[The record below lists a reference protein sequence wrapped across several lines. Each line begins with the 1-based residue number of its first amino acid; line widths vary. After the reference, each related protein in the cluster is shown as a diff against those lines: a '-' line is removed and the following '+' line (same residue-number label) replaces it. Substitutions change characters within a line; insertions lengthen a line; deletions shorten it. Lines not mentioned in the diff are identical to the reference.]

1 MPSVPWSVT
10 WRKGL
15 VSLPRLVPDLALKFT
30 SPEGPHP
37 IVFKIPSRGPHLIP
51 LYVFI
56 PPAASLSSSDPD
68 DLVLPVLVDFH
79 GGGFVLGGCQEQAP
93 FCSKVCR
100 ELKCLAIS
108 VDYRLGP
115 YAQFPAA
122 LEDAEDVINAILKPE
137 SPGYRELRDGV
148 NKHLLSQKRPEVSLD
163 SRRVALSGFSS
174 GGNLALNLV
183 MNMGPPAIEKS
194 WPCPFPAD
202 YLGEIPVLMYYAAI
216 DLRKLPS
223 EREIVEGFHEVPK
236 SFIAS
241 LQLEQ
246 HLMPTYLR
254 QEQRTDL
261 RASPALAELRDGVL
275 HERARCLLILAERDS
290 LSLQNE
296 VWAKKA
302 TEAGRGKDVSVQ
314 KYLGVNHGW
323 TQFPDTW
330 GDANAL
336 STKTEAHN
344 KAVDFVRGHWQH
356 VVGGQLL
363 GQPNT

>member
-1 MPSVPWSVT
+1 M
-10 WRKGL
+10 
-15 VSLPRLVPDLALKFT
+15 PDLALKFT

-37 IVFKIPSRGPHLIP
+37 IVFKIPSRRPHLIP
-51 LYVFI
+51 LYVFL
-56 PPAASLSSSDPD
+56 PPVTSDPP
-68 DLVLPVLVDFH
+68 VPVLIDFH

-100 ELKCLAIS
+100 ELKCIAIS

-122 LEDAEDVINAILKPE
+122 LEDAEDVVNAILKPE
-137 SPGYRELRDGV
+137 APGYNDLRDKI
-148 NKHLLSQKRPEVSLD
+148 NDYLASQDRKAIELD
-163 SRRVALSGFSS
+163 SNRIAFSGFSS

-183 MNMGPPAIEKS
+183 MNMGPPEIEKP

-202 YLGEIPVLMYYAAI
+202 YPSEIPVLMYYAAI

-223 EREIVEGFHEVPK
+223 EREVVEGFHEVPK

-241 LQLEQ
+241 LSLEQ

-254 QEQRTDL
+254 QEQRSYP

-275 HERARCLLILAERDS
+275 HEKARCLLILAERDS
-290 LSLQNE
+290 LSIQNE
-296 VWAKKA
+296 VWVKKA
-302 TEAGRGKDVSVQ
+302 TDAGRGESVSVQ

-323 TQFPDTW
+323 TQFPDSW

-344 KAVDFVRGHWQH
+344 RAVEFVRGHWK
-356 VVGGQLL
+356 
-363 GQPNT
+363 